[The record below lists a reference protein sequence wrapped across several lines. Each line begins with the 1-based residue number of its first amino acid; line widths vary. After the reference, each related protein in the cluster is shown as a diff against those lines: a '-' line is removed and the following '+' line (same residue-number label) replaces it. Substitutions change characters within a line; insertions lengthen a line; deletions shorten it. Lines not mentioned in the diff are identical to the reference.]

1 MQQFSYIHRIQKV
14 SFQFSGSATKTVLG
28 DVDIITQI
36 THLTFFSKP
45 CYSTTTSPTKV
56 TYCSKA
62 VTHSASLSF
71 YCVTE
76 LLQVFSLA
84 FLFDWDISLAS
95 NLANMYTGYLHFMQ
109 KVDFMP
115 LSSLLI

>member
-1 MQQFSYIHRIQKV
+1 M
-14 SFQFSGSATKTVLG
+14 SFQSSGSATKTVLG
-28 DVDIITQI
+28 DVDTITQI

-45 CYSTTTSPTKV
+45 SYSMTTSPIKV
-56 TYCSKA
+56 TYCSKV

-76 LLQVFSLA
+76 LLQPFSLA
-84 FLFDWDISLAS
+84 FLFDWGVSLAS
-95 NLANMYTGYLHFMQ
+95 NLPSIYTGYLHFMQ

-115 LSSLLI
+115 LLSLLI